1 MSTSTPT
8 STSFADL
15 GVSAP
20 VADALR
26 TRGIREPFPVQKL
39 VIEDVLEGTD
49 VLVQSPTGSGKTLA
63 FGVPMVERL
72 DSNGPK
78 PAALILAPTRELAC
92 QIVDEMQSV
101 CHARALKI
109 APVYGGVG
117 IQPQIRAVRKS
128 HIVVAT
134 PGRLEDL
141 IQRRAIDL
149 GRIRILVLDE
159 ADRMLDMGFKPPVDR
174 IVGLLPKKRQTL
186 FFSATLEGATGKLA
200 SEYTYKPRT
209 HTHAPKQER
218 KADISHRFAS
228 VPSQAAKIESLL
240 SELEHTDSGR
250 TLVFVRTKRG
260 ADRLVKKLK
269 AEGVKTLAMH
279 GDKSQSQRQKAL
291 ARFERGELQTLVAT
305 DVAARGIDVAEI
317 THVINFDMPEDADTY
332 THRTGRTGR
341 AGATGEAVSFV
352 LNDQRGEMRGI
363 AKALGVLD
371 QYHDGVASSPAER
384 NGSGNGSGQGQGG
397 RKQHRRSGHGGN
409 QGRNHR
415 QGGGSSRNGTKSR
428 KYGGG
433 KHSRQNS
440 RQR

>member
-1 MSTSTPT
+1 M
-8 STSFADL
+8 STSFAEL

-26 TRGIREPFPVQKL
+26 SRGITSPFPVQKL

-49 VLVQSPTGSGKTLA
+49 VLVQSPTGSGKTFA
-63 FGVPMVERL
+63 FGVPIVERL

-78 PAALILAPTRELAC
+78 PAALVLAPTRELAC
-92 QIVDEMQSV
+92 QIVDELQSI

-109 APVYGGVG
+109 AAVYGGVG
-117 IQPQIRAVRKS
+117 INPQIKAVRKA

-149 GRIRILVLDE
+149 GKIRVLVLDE

-174 IVGLLPKKRQTL
+174 IVSMLPRKRQTL
-186 FFSATLEGATGKLA
+186 FFSATLEGAAGKLA
-200 SEYTYKPRT
+200 AEYTYQPRT
-209 HTHAPKQER
+209 HVHAPDTKFLAE
-218 KADISHRFAS
+218 ISHRFTS
-228 VPSQAAKIESLL
+228 ISSPGGKLDSLL
-240 SELEHTDSGR
+240 GELKGDDSGR

-260 ADRLVKKLK
+260 ADRLVQKMKR
-269 AEGVKTLAMH
+269 EGVKTLAMH

-291 ARFERGELQTLVAT
+291 ARFERGELQALVAT

-332 THRTGRTGR
+332 THRVGRTGR

-352 LNDQRGEMRGI
+352 LADQRGEMRSI
-363 AKALGVLD
+363 AKAIGQLDAFHAGVGSGAG
-371 QYHDGVASSPAER
+371 DGDGNR
-384 NGSGNGSGQGQGG
+384 NGNGGRPRSQSGKAKRHSAQGG
-397 RKQHRRSGHGGN
+397 NR
-409 QGRNHR
+409 GRQHR
-415 QGGGSSRNGTKSR
+415 QGGGSSNGRS
-428 KYGGG
+428 GG
-433 KHSRQNS
+433 KHRSKHRGQGS